1 MTDKIL
7 LIGAHF
13 FARHGVS
20 DDEQRLGGRYVV
32 DVELQR
38 DLARAAA
45 SDNLADT
52 VSYSGVYRTVS
63 EIVEGKSFRL
73 IETLAET
80 IAQTLLARYAAESVR
95 VRVKKQPPPMDGII
109 DYAGVEITR
118 TNLAKG
124 RSTRKQ
130 RGVSDLR
137 KVEYQ

>member
-32 DVELQR
+32 DVELGH
-38 DLARAAA
+38 DLAQAAA

-52 VSYSGVYRTVS
+52 VSYSDVYRTVR

-73 IETLAET
+73 IEALAET
-80 IAQTLLARYAAESVR
+80 IAQTLLARYSAETVM
-95 VRVKKQPPPMDGII
+95 VRVKKQPPPTDGII
-109 DYAGVEITR
+109 DYAGVEIRRESR
-118 TNLAKG
+118 TN
-124 RSTRKQ
+124 TR
-130 RGVSDLR
+130 R
-137 KVEYQ
+137 VE

>member
-7 LIGAHF
+7 LVGVHF

-32 DVELQR
+32 DVELEY
-38 DLARAAA
+38 DLSPAAA

-52 VSYSGVYRTVS
+52 ISYSDVYRTVR

-80 IAQTLLARYAAESVR
+80 IARELLARYPAPAVM
-95 VRVKKQPPPMDGII
+95 VRVKKQPPPTNGII
-109 DYAGVEITR
+109 DYAGVEIRRESKTNKQKTR
-118 TNLAKG
+118 
-124 RSTRKQ
+124 
-130 RGVSDLR
+130 
-137 KVEYQ
+137 

>member
-13 FARHGVS
+13 YARHGVS

-32 DVELQR
+32 DVELEH

-52 VSYSGVYRTVS
+52 ISYSDVYRTVR
-63 EIVEGKSFRL
+63 EIIEGRSFRL

-80 IAQTLLARYAAESVR
+80 IAQTLLARYAAETIM

-109 DYAGVEITR
+109 DFAGVEIRRQAR
-118 TNLAKG
+118 TNK
-124 RSTRKQ
+124 RTT
-130 RGVSDLR
+130 
-137 KVEYQ
+137 E

>member
-45 SDNLADT
+45 SDNLTDT
-52 VSYSGVYRTVS
+52 VSYSDVYRTVS

-80 IAQTLLARYAAESVR
+80 IAQTLLARYAAERVR
-95 VRVKKQPPPMDGII
+95 VRVKKQPPPMEGII

-118 TNLAKG
+118 T
-124 RSTRKQ
+124 RK
-130 RGVSDLR
+130 
-137 KVEYQ
+137 